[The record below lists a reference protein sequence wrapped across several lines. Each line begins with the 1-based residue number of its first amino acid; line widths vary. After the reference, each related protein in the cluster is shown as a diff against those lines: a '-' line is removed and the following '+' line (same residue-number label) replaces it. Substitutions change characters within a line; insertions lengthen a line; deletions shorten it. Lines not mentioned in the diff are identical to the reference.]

1 MAAAPPGAKVRARR
15 WLARAADGLGAGTHD
30 AAVRCLTYHSIVEHD
45 RREPEQMTT
54 SVAQLRSQLKQLA
67 AGGYQVRPASAVVA
81 QLQRGVAIEAK
92 TVILTFDD
100 GFADNYRLAFPVL
113 REFNAPATFFVITAA
128 LSGERDKLHNPW
140 IADYLDWEQARQ
152 LQASGLIEFGCHTA
166 THRTLRGL
174 PASVLME
181 ETDGAKRTLEDRL
194 ESAVTLFAYPFG
206 SYGSWDA
213 AAIEAVGRAGFAGAF
228 TTVSGPI
235 TTPTDLLSLKR
246 CRVSWTDEGDEFD
259 RLLRGAYDWYELVQR
274 LQGWRAGHAQ
284 VGAR

>member
-15 WLARAADGLGAGTHD
+15 WLARAADGLGACTRD
-30 AAVRCLTYHSIVEHD
+30 ADVRCLTYHSIVEHD
-45 RREPEQMTT
+45 RREPDQMTT
-54 SVAQLRSQLKQLA
+54 SVAQLRNHLKQLA
-67 AGGYQVRPASAVVA
+67 AGGYRVRSASTVVA
-81 QLQRGVAIEAK
+81 QLQREVAVEAK

-113 REFNAPATFFVITAA
+113 REFDAPATFFVITAA
-128 LSGERDKLHNPW
+128 LDGERGKLHNPCV
-140 IADYLDWEQARQ
+140 ADYLDWEQAGE

-174 PASVLME
+174 PASVLVD
-181 ETDGAKRTLEDRL
+181 ETEGAKRTLENRL
-194 ESAVTLFAYPFG
+194 GSAVTLFAYPFG

-213 AAIEAVGRAGFAGAF
+213 AAVEAVGRAGFAGAF

-235 TTPTDLLSLKR
+235 TATSNLLSMKR

-274 LQGWRAGHAQ
+274 LQGWRAGRAHA
-284 VGAR
+284 GDR